1 MSSIPS
7 RAAAWAVHAF
17 TASGAVM
24 GLAALQATVQSD
36 YRTAFLWLVAA
47 TAVDGVDGWLARLA
61 RVGEL
66 APGLDGKR
74 LDDIVDYV
82 TYVLVPA
89 FLLLRSGLLPADF
102 GWPVAAV
109 MLLSSAYGF
118 SRADAKTPDHFFTG
132 FPSYWNIVALYL
144 YVLGLSPAVNAAVL
158 LVLAALVFVPIGYI
172 YPSRTT
178 AWQAPTIV
186 LGTVWA
192 GSMMVIAWMLPG
204 VWRPAV
210 IGSLVFPLY
219 YFVLSFV
226 LHTRRR
232 ARRA

>member
-24 GLAALQATVQSD
+24 GLASMLATVQGD
-36 YRTAFLWLVAA
+36 YRTAFLWMIAA

-82 TYVLVPA
+82 TYVVAPA
-89 FLLLRSGLLPADF
+89 FLLLRAGLLPADA
-102 GWPVAAV
+102 GWPVAAAI
-109 MLLSSAYGF
+109 LLSSAYGF
-118 SRADAKTPDHFFTG
+118 SRTDAKTPDHFFTG

-144 YVLGLSPAVNAAVL
+144 YVLGLSPAANAAVL
-158 LVLAALVFVPIGYI
+158 LLLVALVFVPIGYI
-172 YPSRTT
+172 YPSRT
-178 AWQAPTIV
+178 AVWQAPTV
-186 LGTVWA
+186 ALGTLWA
-192 GSMMVIAWMLPG
+192 VLMAGIAWMLPD
-204 VWRPAV
+204 VSRPAV
-210 IGSLVFPLY
+210 LVSLVFPIY
-219 YFVLSFV
+219 YLVVSLV
-226 LHTRRR
+226 LHARRR
-232 ARRA
+232 AGRA